1 MEFRE
6 TPLLFDC
13 AGQSLLGVL
22 TLPSERARLG
32 VVVVVGGPQ
41 YRVGSHRQFVLLA
54 RALAAEGVAC
64 LRFDFRGMGDSEGA
78 PIGFLDTEPDIV
90 AAIDAFRANVGSL
103 ERVVLWGLCDG
114 ATAAALVAASDP
126 RVAGLAL
133 FNPWVHTD
141 GGSAEVTLKYY
152 YPRRLASLDFW
163 RKLLSGRVAV
173 FESSIGV
180 VRMAIR
186 RIRMKEAARES
197 RTMQTLPERMA
208 DALAQYRGRVLVVL
222 SGRDGTAAE
231 FRMAAAKRG
240 ALERALARANV
251 KRVEVEGAD
260 HTFSNAEW
268 RNEATAAT
276 LRWLAGEYPGLVAER
291 GRTMAMKVD
300 L

>member
-1 MEFRE
+1 MEYRE
-6 TPLLFDC
+6 TPLFFDC
-13 AGQSLLGVL
+13 VGQSLLGVL
-22 TLPSERARLG
+22 TLPGESARLG
-32 VVVVVGGPQ
+32 VVIVVGGPQ

-54 RALAAEGVAC
+54 RALAAAGIAC
-64 LRFDFRGMGDSEGA
+64 LRFDYRGMGDSEGA
-78 PIGFLDTEPDIV
+78 PIGFLDAVPDIV
-90 AAIDAFRANVGSL
+90 AAIDAFHASVGSL

-114 ATAAALVAASDP
+114 ATVAALAAASDS

-173 FESSIGV
+173 FKSLIGIGGLA
-180 VRMAIR
+180 VRR
-186 RIRMKEAARES
+186 TRMKETAGEGRA
-197 RTMQTLPERMA
+197 MQPLPERMA
-208 DALAQYRGRVLVVL
+208 DALARYRGRVLVVL

-240 ALERALARANV
+240 ALERALARANA
-251 KRVEVEGAD
+251 KRVEVEDAD

-268 RNEATAAT
+268 RNEAAAVT
-276 LRWLAGEYPGLVAER
+276 LRWLAGEYPGLVVER
-291 GRTMAMKVD
+291 GARSQ
-300 L
+300 

>member
-1 MEFRE
+1 LEFRE
-6 TPLLFDC
+6 TPLFFDC
-13 AGQSLLGVL
+13 VGQTLLGVL
-22 TLPSERARLG
+22 TLPGEPARLG
-32 VVVVVGGPQ
+32 VVIVVGGPQ

-64 LRFDFRGMGDSEGA
+64 LRFDYRGMGDSEGS
-78 PIGFLDTEPDIV
+78 PIGFLDAEPDIV
-90 AAIDAFRANVGSL
+90 AAIDAIQANVGSL

-114 ATAAALVAASDP
+114 ATVAALAAASDP

-173 FESSIGV
+173 FDSIIG
-180 VRMAIR
+180 MARVATR
-186 RIRMKEAARES
+186 RIRMYRPSTNGRMTLA
-197 RTMQTLPERMA
+197 LPERLA
-208 DALAQYRGRVLVVL
+208 DALARYRGRVLVVL

-231 FRMAAAKRG
+231 FRMAVAKRG
-240 ALERALARANV
+240 ALQRALARANA
-251 KRVEVEGAD
+251 KQVEVAGAD

-268 RNEATAAT
+268 RDEAAAAT
-276 LRWLAGEYPGLVAER
+276 LRWLFGEFPELVGAKI
-291 GRTMAMKVD
+291 GSVMKGPQ
-300 L
+300 